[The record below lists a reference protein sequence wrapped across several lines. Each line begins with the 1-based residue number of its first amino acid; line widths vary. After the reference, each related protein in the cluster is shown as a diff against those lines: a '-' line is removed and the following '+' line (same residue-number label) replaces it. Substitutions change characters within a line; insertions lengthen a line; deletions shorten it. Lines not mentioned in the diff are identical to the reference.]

1 MSECDDSDE
10 GARLSEQAFVG
21 THGYIHAVFCL
32 PTRALLHA
40 RKYSKIECCS
50 FGVEIA
56 TIESRVMMSWDRELG
71 RWMLNLARRKGS
83 THLCGTSRTLGGD
96 YRVARRVYMV
106 SALRPCITARNLQ
119 LWGIGYD
126 ELCHTYIVEIMR
138 TMVKMGCSGTL
149 GTPIKIIWASRA
161 HGPE

>member
-1 MSECDDSDE
+1 MSSECDDSDE

-21 THGYIHAVFCL
+21 TPGYIRAVFCL

-71 RWMLNLARRKGS
+71 RLMLNLARRKGS

-96 YRVARRVYMV
+96 HRVARRVYQSV
-106 SALRPCITARNLQ
+106 RVGTKSTAPVARIRWLVPRTYALVQNVQ
-119 LWGIGYD
+119 LSTCG
-126 ELCHTYIVEIMR
+126 LV
-138 TMVKMGCSGTL
+138 
-149 GTPIKIIWASRA
+149 ASN
-161 HGPE
+161 